1 MDGKAGTPQQDGTLP
16 HDLDRATEQSSTQAG
31 GKSTV
36 TALKT
41 SVAPTSAAGAA
52 EGQGASGKSSGHSSG
67 RSSTNAAVKPGGVR
81 RFNASALS
89 GRTAAIVRGQLRPPK
104 SGSIEPPTKAPSLMT
119 FTPAQTVAAL
129 AQFESTFDPNQEE
142 NQGVLAPAVPAQMDL
157 PEWHKFQGVIA
168 RARARAMQKHVLI
181 DHADESDYQGSL
193 LDKIQT
199 LKSKIQSHVV
209 AQAAEGK
216 STTTIGEQLQAGQLA
231 EQEQEQAQQA
241 AEQAAVHSAAQA
253 QRLAELQGGLHVLTM
268 SSADLTATEPSCV
281 AAQADQFERSVDTL
295 VQALERDHVRAQE
308 IPAPVD
314 PSARSVDIPLTQD
327 FVRAAMAPLSCPD
340 LDHTKS
346 CALGASYLQPPMLQ
360 DSPVPYSNADE
371 QGAAP
376 AASSLREVALQAAT
390 FSHDGPV
397 PEGLA
402 HDTALAQVLKDE
414 TLRPYQTV
422 PPSEGT
428 SLSEV
433 LLGKELEPNVSAGTN
448 AAASAGTSGAVSA
461 GSNAAVGADES
472 AHAAD
477 SASPEVYADEAGA
490 EEPHSSYRGGYL
502 PCYVLY
508 DFAQDRFLLDEGSC
522 RLLGLT
528 YTGDWVPHALIE
540 QQVEFIDKDAMLSIL
555 FDANAGSALFSHI
568 RICQGS
574 HQGERLFFSGSVV
587 LRDDT
592 GIALLVSG
600 YFARIQADFIEYLA
614 KIKKH
619 SSAFDIDA
627 YTGEIHYGAAIY
639 QILGLRPE
647 EKLPRSLIEFEKR
660 YIHPDDLLIYRKQGD
675 VISSPSLGDYYESI
689 FRLKHRGGYYIWCI
703 DRGLVVERK
712 RSGRASR
719 IIGTTTNIDVVRSN
733 FERLKRTIYQDP
745 LTGLHNRLYLNTRN
759 KFFTMEES
767 QPLSLVYVDISGL
780 KVINDYLG
788 HAKGDAL
795 VKLAVSVLSQDI
807 YLDHELVRL
816 SGDEFLLIFPCCGAE
831 QCAAHMERFISDLHA
846 RNAAHEF
853 PLPVFMGYG
862 IATLNEID
870 DGDTFM
876 RCEQRADERLKR
888 YKQQHHDEIYAALRS
903 FVEEMLGYSI
913 DLTDNRVLDYIDQ
926 PGSPPA
932 TVAKLSAAPLS
943 EPVAEPLVEPGAD
956 ASAVRPSLDAAAVP
970 DQDRAADAAE
980 TVCELDPSAPDPEA
994 ELGAERAALE
1004 PETGGGAEGYQV
1016 FTGSVGAQGSQVP
1029 LTRQYP
1035 NSALFTS
1042 ARLSAKEQGEQ
1053 DD

>member
-41 SVAPTSAAGAA
+41 SVATTSTAR
-52 EGQGASGKSSGHSSG
+52 EGQGPTRNSSGHSSG
-67 RSSTNAAVKPGGVR
+67 RSTTNPPLKPGRVR
-81 RFNASALS
+81 RFNTAPMSR
-89 GRTAAIVRGQLRPPK
+89 RTPAIVRGQLRPPK

-129 AQFESTFDPNQEE
+129 AQFESTFDPHQEE
-142 NQGVLAPAVPAQMDL
+142 NQGVLAQAVPAQMDL

-168 RARARAMQKHVLI
+168 RARARAIQKHALI

-209 AQAAEGK
+209 AQEAEGK
-216 STTTIGEQLQAGQLA
+216 STTTMGEQLQAGQLA

-268 SSADLTATEPSCV
+268 SSADLTSTEPSCV

-295 VQALERDHVRAQE
+295 VLALERDHARAQE

-360 DSPVPYSNADE
+360 DSPVPYSNAEE

-376 AASSLREVALQAAT
+376 AASSLSEVALHAAT

-414 TLRPYQTV
+414 ALRPYQTV

-433 LLGKELEPNVSAGTN
+433 LLGKELEPNVSAGTSAAVSVGTS
-448 AAASAGTSGAVSA
+448 AAASVGTSGAVGA
-461 GSNAAVGADES
+461 GSNAAV
-472 AHAAD
+472 
-477 SASPEVYADEAGA
+477 SASPEVYADETGA

-555 FDANAGSALFSHI
+555 FDANADSALFSHI

-943 EPVAEPLVEPGAD
+943 EPLAEPLVEPGAD

-1004 PETGGGAEGYQV
+1004 AGAGGGAEGYQV

>member
-31 GKSTV
+31 GKSTA

-41 SVAPTSAAGAA
+41 SVAVTSAAGAA
-52 EGQGASGKSSGHSSG
+52 EAQDATGKSSGHSSG
-67 RSSTNAAVKPGGVR
+67 RSSTNAAVKPSGVR

-104 SGSIEPPTKAPSLMT
+104 SGSIEPPTKAPSLMS

-129 AQFESTFDPNQEE
+129 AQFESTFDPHQEE
-142 NQGVLAPAVPAQMDL
+142 NQGVLASAVSAQMDL
-157 PEWHKFQGVIA
+157 PEWQKFQGVIA
-168 RARARAMQKHVLI
+168 RARARAMQKHALI
-181 DHADESDYQGSL
+181 DRADESDYQGSL

-209 AQAAEGK
+209 DQEAEGK
-216 STTTIGEQLQAGQLA
+216 PTTTIGEQLQAGQLA

-241 AEQAAVHSAAQA
+241 AEQAAGHSAAQA
-253 QRLAELQGGLHVLTM
+253 HRLAELQGGLHVLTM
-268 SSADLTATEPSCV
+268 SSADLASTEPSCV

-295 VQALERDHVRAQE
+295 VLALERDHARAQE

-346 CALGASYLQPPMLQ
+346 CALGSSYLQPPMLQ
-360 DSPVPYSNADE
+360 DSPVPYSNVDDRNVEE
-371 QGAAP
+371 QSAAQ
-376 AASSLREVALQAAT
+376 AASSLSEVALNAAT

-402 HDTALAQVLKDE
+402 PDKALAQVLNDDA
-414 TLRPYQTV
+414 LRPYQPV
-422 PPSEGT
+422 PPSAGT

-433 LLGKELEPNVSAGTN
+433 LLGTELERALDGSAG
-448 AAASAGTSGAVSA
+448 ASADLSVDAV
-461 GSNAAVGADES
+461 
-472 AHAAD
+472 D
-477 SASPEVYADEAGA
+477 SAYPEVYADDQVS

-528 YTGDWVPHALIE
+528 YSGDWVPHALIE

-568 RICQGS
+568 RICQGT

-600 YFARIQADFIEYLA
+600 YFARIQADFIECLA

-831 QCAAHMERFISDLHA
+831 QCAAHMERFVSDLHA

-926 PGSPPA
+926 PGPPPA
-932 TVAKLSAAPLS
+932 TAAKLSAAPLA

-956 ASAVRPSLDAAAVP
+956 ASAVRPSLAAPAAAASAVSDAP
-970 DQDRAADAAE
+970 EAAAEAAE
-980 TVCELDPSAPDPEA
+980 TVCELDPSAPDPGGEP
-994 ELGAERAALE
+994 GAERAALE
-1004 PETGGGAEGYQV
+1004 PEAGDGAEGYQL

-1035 NSALFTS
+1035 NSALFTT

>member
-1 MDGKAGTPQQDGTLP
+1 MDGKAGTTQQDGTLP
-16 HDLDRATEQSSTQAG
+16 LEQDRATEQSSTQAG

-41 SVAPTSAAGAA
+41 SVAPTSTARAA
-52 EGQGASGKSSGHSSG
+52 EGQGASGKSSGHSSA
-67 RSSTNAAVKPGGVR
+67 NAAVKPSGVR

-104 SGSIEPPTKAPSLMT
+104 SGSIEPPTKAPSLMS

-129 AQFESTFDPNQEE
+129 AQFESTFDPHQEE
-142 NQGVLAPAVPAQMDL
+142 NQGVLASAVSAQMDL
-157 PEWHKFQGVIA
+157 PEWQKFQGVIA
-168 RARARAMQKHVLI
+168 RARARAMQKHALI
-181 DHADESDYQGSL
+181 DRADESDYQGSL

-199 LKSKIQSHVV
+199 LKSKIQCHVV
-209 AQAAEGK
+209 AQEADGK
-216 STTTIGEQLQAGQLA
+216 AVPTIGEQLQAGQLA

-241 AEQAAVHSAAQA
+241 TEQAAGHSAAQA

-268 SSADLTATEPSCV
+268 SSADLASTEPSCV

-295 VQALERDHVRAQE
+295 VQALERDHARAQE

-314 PSARSVDIPLTQD
+314 PSAYCVDIPLTQD

-346 CALGASYLQPPMLQ
+346 CALGSSYLQPPMLQ
-360 DSPVPYSNADE
+360 DSPVPYSNAEE

-376 AASSLREVALQAAT
+376 AASSLSEVALHAAT

-414 TLRPYQTV
+414 ALRPYQTV
-422 PPSEGT
+422 PPSAGT

-433 LLGKELEPNVSAGTN
+433 LLGKELEPNVSAD
-448 AAASAGTSGAVSA
+448 TSGAVI
-461 GSNAAVGADES
+461 ADES
-472 AHAAD
+472 AHAVD
-477 SASPEVYADEAGA
+477 SAYPEVYADEAGA

-528 YTGDWVPHALIE
+528 YSGDWVPHALIE

-568 RICQGS
+568 RICQGT

-600 YFARIQADFIEYLA
+600 YFARIQADFIECLA

-831 QCAAHMERFISDLHA
+831 QCAAHMERFVSDLHA

-926 PGSPPA
+926 PGPPPA
-932 TVAKLSAAPLS
+932 TAAKLSAAPLA
-943 EPVAEPLVEPGAD
+943 EPVADTLVEPGAD
-956 ASAVRPSLDAAAVP
+956 AAAVRPSLAVPTAAASAVSDAP
-970 DQDRAADAAE
+970 EAAAEAVE
-980 TVCELDPSAPDPEA
+980 TVCELDPSAPDPGVA
-994 ELGAERAALE
+994 PGAERAALE
-1004 PETGGGAEGYQV
+1004 PEAGGGAEGYQL

-1035 NSALFTS
+1035 NSALFTT